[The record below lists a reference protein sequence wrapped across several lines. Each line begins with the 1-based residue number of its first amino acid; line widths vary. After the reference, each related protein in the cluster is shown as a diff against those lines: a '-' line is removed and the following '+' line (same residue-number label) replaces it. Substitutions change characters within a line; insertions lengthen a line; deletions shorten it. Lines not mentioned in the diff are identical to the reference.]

1 MIAYRPATVA
11 DLPALLALTPLLG
24 RFDVPLWRTP
34 EEIGRADNAI
44 LEEAVR
50 SGDAEALVC
59 VADEGGRVLGQV
71 FVSTRRDYFTG
82 APHGHIEVLTVHPDA
97 QGRGIGRE
105 LVARAEAWSRARGHG
120 AMTLNVFARNE
131 AARAVYD
138 RLGYAPET
146 IHYWKALS

>member
-1 MIAYRPATVA
+1 M
-11 DLPALLALTPLLG
+11 
-24 RFDVPLWRTP
+24 
-34 EEIGRADNAI
+34 
-44 LEEAVR
+44 R

-71 FVSTRRDYFTG
+71 FVSTRQDYFTG
-82 APHGHIEVLTVHPDA
+82 APHGHIEVLTVHPAA
-97 QGRGIGRE
+97 QGLGLGKE
-105 LVARAEAWSRARGHG
+105 LVARAEAWSRARGHR

-146 IHYWKALS
+146 IHYWKALD

>member
-1 MIAYRPATVA
+1 MIAYRPATAA

-24 RFDVPLWRTP
+24 SFDVPAWRTP
-34 EEIGRADNAI
+34 EEIGRADNAL

-50 SGDAEALVC
+50 SARADAFVC
-59 VADEGGRVLGQV
+59 VAEEAGRVLGQV
-71 FVSTRRDYFTG
+71 FASTRQDYFTG

-97 QGRGIGRE
+97 QGRGVGKE
-105 LVARAEAWSRARGHG
+105 LVARAEAWSRARGHR

-146 IHYWKALS
+146 IHYWKALD

>member
-1 MIAYRPATVA
+1 MLHYRPATA
-11 DLPALLALTPLLG
+11 TDLPALLALTPLLG
-24 RFDVPLWRTP
+24 AFDVPAWRTA

-50 SGDAEALVC
+50 SARADAFVC
-59 VADEGGRVLGQV
+59 VAEEAGRILGQV
-71 FVSTRRDYFTG
+71 FVSTRQDYFTG
-82 APHGHIEVLTVHPDA
+82 AAHGHIEVLTVHPDA
-97 QGRGIGRE
+97 QGRGVGRE

-120 AMTLNVFARNE
+120 AMTLNVFARNQ

-146 IHYWKALS
+146 IHYWKALG